1 MLKPRKP
8 LNVGS
13 KVIIIFLNGHKWTK
27 CRYPIDPLLE
37 FGLEVLF
44 LEPRSLISG
53 TFDLFSEAELNR
65 VKPLVKLTP
74 LRHEL
79 TEMKTTATVSVPL
92 CKYECYNNSLYHM
105 QKSIQFIDGVIL
117 KNQKF

>member
-1 MLKPRKP
+1 MDQISIPHRPLIRIWPRS
-8 LNVGS
+8 L
-13 KVIIIFLNGHKWTK
+13 I
-27 CRYPIDPLLE
+27 
-37 FGLEVLF
+37 